1 VPIHEGKPEGHAVVA
16 APATSRAGGPSP
28 CGVRGISRV
37 GSFAP
42 LFSVGFGF
50 IDSGRRYAER
60 EDAVQWLMVLSRTR
74 PEVKTVRVVSSDD
87 KPNQGRG

>member
-1 VPIHEGKPEGHAVVA
+1 
-16 APATSRAGGPSP
+16 
-28 CGVRGISRV
+28 
-37 GSFAP
+37 
-42 LFSVGFGF
+42 VGFGF